1 MDTNNKQTYDFVVI
15 GSGFGGSV
23 SALRLTE
30 KGYQVLVLERGKRFQ
45 DQDFAKTN
53 WNVFRYL
60 WAPVVGC
67 TGIQQLSLFRGLF
80 VFHSSGVGGGSL
92 VYAAVLM
99 KPDDKFYEAPAWSHL
114 ANWREILGPHYN
126 TAERMLGVAQNPR
139 LWVGDHALQA
149 VAQKIGLGEG
159 FRPTDVGVYFNE
171 DSTRVPDPYFGG
183 EGPMRTGC
191 NHCGGCM
198 VGCRYDSKNTL
209 EKNYLYFA
217 EKWGTEI
224 RSQVLVHEIRPLPAG
239 QPDGARY
246 EIHYKSST
254 NLVYKPTTIVRA
266 RNVVVAAGVLG
277 TIDLLLKCRNEI
289 HTLPNISAQLGEMVR
304 TNSEAFLGAFSK
316 KETID
321 NSKGLAITS
330 IIQADAT
337 TQVEPLRFPED
348 SSLLFRL
355 LAAPFIETRGGFL
368 RRLGEVLVG
377 YIKEL
382 PQSVNTKLVS
392 GLTRRGIGL
401 MVMQTEN
408 NQLNL
413 VRGRSIYTFFRRGL
427 VTVPDPEKTIPTNTK
442 LGHRI
447 AKEVANELGGEPIGT
462 LMETLVKVP
471 MTAHMLGGAP
481 FGRDENEG
489 VIDLDCQVFNYPG
502 LYIVD
507 GSIVPANPG
516 INPSLTIT
524 ALAEYAMSR
533 VPPKEGA
540 SIRKPIGTS
549 AALHYQ

>member
-1 MDTNNKQTYDFVVI
+1 MF
-15 GSGFGGSV
+15 
-23 SALRLTE
+23 SA
-30 KGYQVLVLERGKRFQ
+30 
-45 DQDFAKTN
+45 
-53 WNVFRYL
+53 
-60 WAPVVGC
+60 
-67 TGIQQLSLFRGLF
+67 
-80 VFHSSGVGGGSL
+80 SSQS
-92 VYAAVLM
+92 
-99 KPDDKFYEAPAWSHL
+99 
-114 ANWREILGPHYN
+114 
-126 TAERMLGVAQNPR
+126 
-139 LWVGDHALQA
+139 
-149 VAQKIGLGEG
+149 
-159 FRPTDVGVYFNE
+159 
-171 DSTRVPDPYFGG
+171 
-183 EGPMRTGC
+183 
-191 NHCGGCM
+191 
-198 VGCRYDSKNTL
+198 
-209 EKNYLYFA
+209 
-217 EKWGTEI
+217 
-224 RSQVLVHEIRPLPAG
+224 
-239 QPDGARY
+239 DGARF

-254 NLVYKPTTIVRA
+254 NLVYRPTTIVRA

-289 HTLPNISAQLGEMVR
+289 RTLPKISARLGESVR

-316 KETID
+316 KENID

-355 LAAPFIETRGGFL
+355 LAAPFIETHGGFL

-382 PQSVNTKLVS
+382 PQSINTKFIS

-413 VRGRSIYTFFRRGL
+413 IRGRSIFTFFRRGL
-427 VTVPDPEKTIPTNTK
+427 VTIPDPEKTIPTNTK

-471 MTAHMLGGAP
+471 MTAHMLGGAA

-533 VPPKEGA
+533 VPPKEDA

-549 AALHYQ
+549 ATLHNQ